1 MLKLR
6 NQSGSAMT
14 EFVLVIPLVLV
25 LILLTLEFSYMMIEK
40 HMLNS
45 AVWSAARLGIKS
57 VQEISDPLSELPL
70 AHKSPLK
77 DIDEQDCPDELKE
90 KMHRKIVFKMA
101 SVAPT
106 ATSLLS
112 KLGIP
117 PMGLGVDSGFG
128 RLARIANGYVPAFL
142 LTSIET
148 CKISKNGIELG
159 ARFFRSGKFPW
170 AGNIVWSLWVM
181 NQFFNSFFDKH
192 KIIGKSVL
200 HATLDYNFFGISL
213 SSPLVDD
220 IASKVRRKIK
230 EIESKITKLKNM
242 NLGADK
248 IQKFLGKEI
257 ASWFRA
263 DKYIG
268 GVANAV
274 NSKLEKAIGAI
285 NAGMNLLNTKL
296 NSQSGLLTTIMYA
309 IPDFLRVVPL
319 RQTVYLTWE
328 AQNIKNVNNELWSGM
343 NLLISPY
350 MSNGDGEN
358 FELWEKWIKHLVT
371 YNPDWKTKREYLEK
385 P

>member
-1 MLKLR
+1 MLELKS
-6 NQSGSAMT
+6 QSGSAMT

-40 HMLNS
+40 HMLSS
-45 AVWSAARLGIKS
+45 AVWSATRMGVKS
-57 VQEISDPLSELPL
+57 VQEISDPQAAISSVHKNPL
-70 AHKSPLK
+70 LK
-77 DIDEQDCPDELKE
+77 IENQECPEELKE

-101 SVAPT
+101 AIAPT
-106 ATSLLS
+106 TTSLLS

-117 PMGLGVDSGFG
+117 PMGLGVDSSFG

-142 LTSIET
+142 LTSIEKCQIT
-148 CKISKNGIELG
+148 ENGIELG
-159 ARFFRSGKFPW
+159 VRYFRSGKFPW
-170 AGNIVWSLWVM
+170 SGNIVWSLWVM
-181 NQFFNSFFDKH
+181 NQFFNSIFDKR
-192 KIIGKSVL
+192 KILGQSVL

-230 EIESKITKLKNM
+230 EIEAKITKLKKM

-285 NAGMNLLNTKL
+285 NTGMNMLNTKL
-296 NSQSGLLTTIMYA
+296 NSQSGLLTTIMYS
-309 IPDFLRVVPL
+309 IPDFLRVIPL
-319 RQTVYLTWE
+319 RQSVFLTWE
-328 AQNIKNVNNELWSGM
+328 AQNIKNVNQDLWSGM

-350 MSNGDGEN
+350 MNNGDGEN